1 MPDNSWL
8 YTFDDEPVEHNPQD
22 PRTPE
27 EIALDELDQ
36 EYRETINSVRP
47 Y

>member
-8 YTFDDEPVEHNPQD
+8 YDFDDEPVVTDLQD

-27 EIALDELDQ
+27 EIILDELDQ